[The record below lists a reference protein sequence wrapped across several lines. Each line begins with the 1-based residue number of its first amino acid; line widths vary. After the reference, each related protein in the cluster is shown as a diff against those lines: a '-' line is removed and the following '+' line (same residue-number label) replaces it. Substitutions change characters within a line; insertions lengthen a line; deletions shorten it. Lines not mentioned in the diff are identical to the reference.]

1 MSDFLRRM
9 RISILDEE
17 VFRRLTEFPSRYRSY
32 VINVALRRFFQTDF
46 SHDFLNVALRK
57 GRKKSSKTRGDIHM
71 TPRKKKNV
79 SSQATISTEEVVAD
93 MESDIEK
100 YLGLGTF
107 RE

>member
-9 RISILDEE
+9 RISIMDEE

-32 VINVALRRFFQTDF
+32 VISVALRKFFQTDF
-46 SHDFLNVALRK
+46 SHDLLNVALRK
-57 GRKKSSKTRGDIHM
+57 GKKKNSKTRGE
-71 TPRKKKNV
+71 TYGEPRKEKNV
-79 SSQATISTEEVVAD
+79 SSQATVSTEEAVPD
-93 MESDIEK
+93 MKSDIEE

>member
-9 RISILDEE
+9 RIRILDEK

-32 VINVALRRFFQTDF
+32 VINIALRNFFRTDF
-46 SHDFLNVALRK
+46 SRDLLGVALRK
-57 GRKKSSKTRGDIHM
+57 GKKKSSKTREDLHR
-71 TPRKKKNV
+71 TLRKKKNV
-79 SSQATISTEEVVAD
+79 SSQTTISTEEVVAD

>member
-9 RISILDEE
+9 RIRILDEE

-32 VINVALRRFFQTDF
+32 VISVALRKFFQTDF
-46 SHDFLNVALRK
+46 SHDLLNVVLRK
-57 GRKKSSKTRGDIHM
+57 GKKKNSKTRGD
-71 TPRKKKNV
+71 TYGKPRKEKNV
-79 SSQATISTEEVVAD
+79 SSQTTISTEEVVAD